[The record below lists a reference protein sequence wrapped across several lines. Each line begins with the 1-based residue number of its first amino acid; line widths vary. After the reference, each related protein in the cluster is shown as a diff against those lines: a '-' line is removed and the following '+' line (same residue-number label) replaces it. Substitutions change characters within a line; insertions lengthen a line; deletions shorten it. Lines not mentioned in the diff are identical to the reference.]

1 MYVKGRLVQ
10 WKGRVLILVWCSA
23 IPRSSNDTYERQLC
37 LGKIINHCKSIS
49 FLRNLSFRLIVI
61 SFLKAVKVVRYWN
74 EISMKTSVGCFSVSV
89 YVGQS

>member
-37 LGKIINHCKSIS
+37 LGNIRTTLNQLAFIEIC
-49 FLRNLSFRLIVI
+49 LLDY
-61 SFLKAVKVVRYWN
+61 FLKGSESGSILEWN
-74 EISMKTSVGCFSVSV
+74 ITKTSVECFLVSV
-89 YVGQS
+89 NIGRM